1 MEVNMSKYISAED
14 NLMKY
19 DKGAIVVYGSIYA
32 DGTPAILIKGAED
45 DTPVATATVNIE
57 DSSLAMR
64 VVAIKN
70 WSENEGVLETLM
82 NADII
87 DPMMAVQ
94 MNRVK
99 IHYVYVADDSIIQ
112 EIKEASEKRSAA

>member
-1 MEVNMSKYISAED
+1 MSKYISAED

-19 DKGAIVVYGSIYA
+19 DKGAIVVYGSVYS
-32 DGTPAILIKGAED
+32 DGKPAILIKGAED
-45 DTPVATATVNIE
+45 DAPVAKATVNDE
-57 DSSLAMR
+57 DSSLEAR

-82 NADII
+82 NANII
-87 DPMMAVQ
+87 DPLMAVQ

>member
-1 MEVNMSKYISAED
+1 MSKYISAED

-19 DKGAIVVYGSIYA
+19 DKGAIIVYGSVYA

-45 DTPVATATVNIE
+45 DAPVATATVNIE

-87 DPMMAVQ
+87 DPLIAVQ

-99 IHYVYVADDSIIQ
+99 IDYVYVADDSIIQ